1 MVRVKHGME
10 HHPSLIPRLLPSLML
25 HTVHK
30 TFLNS
35 MGHTCK
41 AGEEPGNKAKLTSPG
56 VQDRGYT
63 CTYSSLVPRAS
74 HPSVCACSE
83 AWGRGYTYIN
93 SVSLKVDRK
102 AGRRR
107 KAINMTSS
115 KNLMHSNAHIKGYYN
130 VHVGQERGG
139 GAPSDKQFGALL
151 WRNTT

>member
-1 MVRVKHGME
+1 MFALAVR
-10 HHPSLIPRLLPSLML
+10 
-25 HTVHK
+25 
-30 TFLNS
+30 
-35 MGHTCK
+35 
-41 AGEEPGNKAKLTSPG
+41 PG
-56 VQDRGYT
+56 D
-63 CTYSSLVPRAS
+63 
-74 HPSVCACSE
+74 E
-83 AWGRGYTYIN
+83 AIHN

-139 GAPSDKQFGALL
+139 GGGGGGAPSDKQFGALL